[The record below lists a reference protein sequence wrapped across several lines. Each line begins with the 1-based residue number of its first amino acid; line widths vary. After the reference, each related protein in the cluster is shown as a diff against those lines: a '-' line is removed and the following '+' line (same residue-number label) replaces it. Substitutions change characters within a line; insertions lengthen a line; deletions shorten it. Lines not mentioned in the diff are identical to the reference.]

1 MFTLS
6 ADWHRLTPVVG
17 WPRMRAMTGG
27 DRGAVRS
34 TWVAMAAILAIAAGL
49 RLVDLAGLPPAHYRD
64 VAATANDAL
73 RAAAGHPRL
82 HYVYDEGL
90 FANLMGAGFLVFG
103 ASDLTLRL
111 PGAIAGI
118 LTCLGVA
125 RLGRALGWPRA
136 GLLGAF
142 ILAVTPWHV
151 VLSRSGFRAVLL
163 PLVLA
168 YAFAFLVEALRD
180 LRLGRWVAGGALLGL
195 AAHVYPAARFAPLI
209 LPIWLLAVLGGSRDR
224 WRRAAPGIAACVGA
238 AFLVTAPLLR
248 DYLKH
253 PEHVVYPHRVV
264 SIWSPRLEPGSA
276 GTLFRESLAATLG
289 MFHLRGDAN
298 ARHNLPG
305 APMLD
310 PLSGALFL
318 VGLVVAARGLP
329 RPPAAGESP
338 GAGAL
343 VLAWLVV
350 MLLPTLFSVEG
361 VPHGLRSAGAI
372 PALVLLAGLGAETA
386 GRALA
391 DRAGRRAAAAL
402 GLAAALV
409 MTGATAY
416 RYFVVWGR
424 DPATVAA
431 HDGAFRA
438 AARTLLAAPPGVERF
453 LVANGTGY
461 PHHGH
466 PAEAEV
472 YLFEM
477 RDAPPILLGA
487 RDAARLVLE
496 GRPALVALI
505 RRDDQVLEVI
515 RSLNPDA
522 PVVTIEAAGL
532 SPESPVYRIN

>member
-1 MFTLS
+1 
-6 ADWHRLTPVVG
+6 
-17 WPRMRAMTGG
+17 MRAMTRG

-34 TWVAMAAILAIAAGL
+34 GWVGMAAILAVAAGL
-49 RLVDLAGLPPAHYRD
+49 RLVDLAGLPQAHYRD

-90 FANLMGAGFLVFG
+90 FANLMGAGFYAFG
-103 ASDLTLRL
+103 ASDLMVRL

-125 RLGRALGWPRA
+125 RLGSALGWPRA

-168 YAFAFLVEALRD
+168 YAFAFLVEARRHPGLWRFI
-180 LRLGRWVAGGALLGL
+180 AGGALFGL

-209 LPIWLLAVLGGSRDR
+209 LPIYLLAALGGSRER
-224 WRRAAPGIAACVGA
+224 WRRAVPGIAAFVGA

-264 SIWSPRLEPGSA
+264 SIWSPRLEPGTA
-276 GTLFRESLAATLG
+276 VALFRESLAATLG

-310 PLSGALFL
+310 PLSGLLLL
-318 VGLVVAARGLP
+318 VGVVVAARGLSRSTAAREGP
-329 RPPAAGESP
+329 GASAGE

-343 VLAWLVV
+343 VLAWFVV

-361 VPHGLRSAGAI
+361 VPHGLRSAGVI
-372 PALVLLAGLGAETA
+372 PPLVLLAGLGAETA
-386 GRALA
+386 GRALSV
-391 DRAGRRAAAAL
+391 RVGRRAAAAL
-402 GLAAALV
+402 GLVAAVA

-424 DPATVAA
+424 DPAIVAA

-438 AARTLLAAPPGVERF
+438 AARALLAAPPGVDRF

-477 RDAPPILLGA
+477 RSAPPILLGA
-487 RDAARLVLE
+487 RDAARLQLE

-515 RSLNPDA
+515 RSLNPGA
-522 PVVTIEAAGL
+522 PVVAIAAPGL